1 MKKWVLT
8 GLLCSM
14 LCGGVP
20 AAAAVADYANAL
32 EMSAYQLQQQPTVYD
47 YLDDKTL
54 QTTINAIYTG
64 LGEYSIH
71 EYTGRLNEREKKIA
85 RLLNVDIPAILN
97 KTQKSISEVQDELL
111 SAYFSTSVLVI
122 QNQNTYPQPD
132 LYAAAVLFTLTA
144 YAQHAEAAPQ
154 VKPRVK
160 EIMRKQTERD
170 LLMQSLVQLLQ
181 KRK

>member
-1 MKKWVLT
+1 MKKWILT
-8 GLLCSM
+8 GLLGSM
-14 LCGGVP
+14 LFSGLP
-20 AAAAVADYANAL
+20 AAAATADYANAL
-32 EMSAYQLQQQPTVYD
+32 ETSAYQLQQQPTVYD
-47 YLDDKTL
+47 YLDDKTI
-54 QTTINAIYTG
+54 QTTINAIYAG

-71 EYTGRLNEREKKIA
+71 EFNGCLNPREQKIA
-85 RLLNVDIPAILN
+85 FLLNKDIPAILN
-97 KTQKSISEVQDELL
+97 KTKKSISEVQDELL
-111 SAYFSTSVLVI
+111 SAYFSASVLVI
-122 QNQNTYPQPD
+122 QNQDAYPQPD

-144 YAQHAEAAPQ
+144 YSQHADASTQ